1 MRTIITMAVILV
13 VLIIANITVL
23 ISTYVRNSIVVPDG
37 EITIVSR
44 TDSSLTVKVKS
55 SQKMYYIVSNS
66 TGLEVIEYGS
76 NLATDKSSS
85 KLVSHREDD
94 SR

>member
-1 MRTIITMAVILV
+1 MAVILV

>member
-1 MRTIITMAVILV
+1 MTVILV

-76 NLATDKSSS
+76 NLTTDKSSS